1 MAENFIRL
9 YATDSSP
16 DFAYLLNNGKVFLYD
31 SAMDKYSIK
40 GQNLIIGS
48 TELIMNRLLNYEIQ
62 RIETAVASGD
72 SIIKKIPADKFI
84 SALDTFSFLTNTS
97 IVLAKQVMLTGRI
110 LKKNMEVL
118 KGKDKQLQELSIK
131 YYIGVSKLNQEYEK
145 RKLPWIG
152 EILKKHVNTINY
164 KKGEA
169 FYKSQDSLT
178 IEASHHLSD
187 KMVEYPRGSII
198 CQENTEGEEMYILES
213 GAIDVEIGGNLIIT
227 IEKKGSVIGE
237 MALLLNEKRTATLK
251 ASNNVV
257 ITVIKKK
264 ELKEVCERQSDFMKN
279 IAVSL
284 AQRHYFNIIKINAVN
299 KSIVDDHLDSTGT
312 DDKIAAQIGKLQ
324 ESLSKLKNELDDI
337 LFKKKEEFLKSIIAE
352 L

>member
-9 YATDSSP
+9 YTTDSSP

-40 GQNLIIGS
+40 GHNLIIGS

-62 RIETAVASGD
+62 RMETAVASGD

-169 FYKSQDSLT
+169 F
-178 IEASHHLSD
+178 
-187 KMVEYPRGSII
+187 
-198 CQENTEGEEMYILES
+198 
-213 GAIDVEIGGNLIIT
+213 
-227 IEKKGSVIGE
+227 
-237 MALLLNEKRTATLK
+237 
-251 ASNNVV
+251 
-257 ITVIKKK
+257 
-264 ELKEVCERQSDFMKN
+264 
-279 IAVSL
+279 
-284 AQRHYFNIIKINAVN
+284 
-299 KSIVDDHLDSTGT
+299 
-312 DDKIAAQIGKLQ
+312 
-324 ESLSKLKNELDDI
+324 
-337 LFKKKEEFLKSIIAE
+337 
-352 L
+352 